1 MLSRLSGRA
10 KDGLDR
16 WWQIKSQLFFGDQTE
31 QGTIT
36 LSIEADHAGEGV
48 IISVADNGKGMS
60 KEKVDSIFQNINR
73 NNGVQISGDGMALAN
88 VERRLQLYYNPEQ
101 IIGISITSEENKGT
115 VIQFK
120 IPIIK

>member
-1 MLSRLSGRA
+1 
-10 KDGLDR
+10 
-16 WWQIKSQLFFGDQTE
+16 
-31 QGTIT
+31 
-36 LSIEADHAGEGV
+36 
-48 IISVADNGKGMS
+48 MS